1 MAGVPVHVGPDAVE
15 VMSPGSATETSAEA
29 PLTTLDT
36 IIKQVLPSTLVPRSL
51 RAVFRTEQPPS
62 PAFDE
67 PYLMEESSR
76 NAGFLSPRPGA
87 FARQKSFA
95 TTLEARENSFRAL
108 IHREAR
114 SR

>member
-51 RAVFRTEQPPS
+51 RAVFRTEQPPG
-62 PAFDE
+62 AGG
-67 PYLMEESSR
+67 YLESSTR
-76 NAGFLSPRPGA
+76 LRHAFRFGSLLHRFLR
-87 FARQKSFA
+87 
-95 TTLEARENSFRAL
+95 
-108 IHREAR
+108 
-114 SR
+114 